1 MSVYFHFTGAP
12 VGHGPGLC
20 PGERQPLDAPFSQ
33 PITPPPIERGAGLFP
48 AFWGGRRRLAGQA
61 ALGAA
66 WPAKQKRGARGIS
79 PRPRAFRALRALPPP
94 PHGVLP
100 AGTTGGQVRRRRGG
114 GWAKPPRPL
123 PGFARQR
130 ARSGAVAPL
139 RRRPGV
145 PAYRKAAKPA
155 GLRLAPGKAGKLPA
169 LPGPPPIR
177 MVPSGWRHMPPAG
190 SVDPLPPRTK
200 NLPLPDIAP
209 TPGPLPPICGRLPHR
224 PRPCAR
230 LPACP
235 CA

>member
-33 PITPPPIERGAGLFP
+33 PITPPGPIERGAGLFP
-48 AFWGGRRRLAGQA
+48 AFLGGRRRLAGQA

-114 GWAKPPRPL
+114 GWASPTRPL

-130 ARSGAVAPL
+130 ARSGALAPL

-145 PAYRKAAKPA
+145 T
-155 GLRLAPGKAGKLPA
+155 GLPEGSKTGR
-169 LPGPPPIR
+169 
-177 MVPSGWRHMPPAG
+177 PS
-190 SVDPLPPRTK
+190 
-200 NLPLPDIAP
+200 
-209 TPGPLPPICGRLPHR
+209 
-224 PRPCAR
+224 PRPWEGWKAPR
-230 LPACP
+230 PAQAAP
-235 CA
+235 Y

>member
-1 MSVYFHFTGAP
+1 MAARRPWGPPGLPNKSA
-12 VGHGPGLC
+12 GPGAQA
-20 PGERQPLDAPFSQ
+20 PGPALSGRFAPCRR
-33 PITPPPIERGAGLFP
+33 PPTA
-48 AFWGGRRRLAGQA
+48 
-61 ALGAA
+61 
-66 WPAKQKRGARGIS
+66 S
-79 PRPRAFRALRALPPP
+79 S
-94 PHGVLP
+94 
-100 AGTTGGQVRRRRGG
+100 RRG
-114 GWAKPPRPL
+114 
-123 PGFARQR
+123 QR
-130 ARSGAVAPL
+130 AARSGGAGAAGGLRPPARCRASPGSGPAAGPWPRCAAAPAL
-139 RRRPGV
+139 